1 VRVIKDCEHGIVRQV
16 TLLDDTG
23 HEVVPVT
30 RFLSHL
36 TDSNYSPNTVCA
48 YAYDLR
54 QPSTATS
61 HPPSRTAHLRDN
73 RSSDCRTPLAE
84 DPAQLHLRPLH

>member
-23 HEVVPVT
+23 REVVPVT

-36 TDSNYSPNTVCA
+36 TDSSYSPNTVCA

-54 QPSTATS
+54 HIVSRSLSSAVTPS
-61 HPPSRTAHLRDN
+61 PSSVVAGRRV
-73 RSSDCRTPLAE
+73 
-84 DPAQLHLRPLH
+84 

>member
-1 VRVIKDCEHGIVRQV
+1 VRVIKYCEQGIVPQV

-23 HEVVPVT
+23 REVVQVT

-36 TDSNYSPNTVCA
+36 TDSAYSPNTVCG

-54 QPSTATS
+54 HLAVPVGGRSTTGMPYTS
-61 HPPSRTAHLRDN
+61 RQT
-73 RSSDCRTPLAE
+73 TPALVWWS
-84 DPAQLHLRPLH
+84 